1 MTYDDAK
8 KIEIEVKDACM
19 GKKEITVSLIERLK
33 SLLCKENGDID
44 PDACQYIRDNTSIKI
59 VNRRINELDHD
70 VIMVGVSYNDIAIE
84 FYKTPFV
91 E

>member
-8 KIEIEVKDACM
+8 KIEIAIRDVCM
-19 GKKEITVSLIERLK
+19 GKKEITVSFIERLK
-33 SLLCKENGDID
+33 NLLCKENGDI
-44 PDACQYIRDNTSIKI
+44 RDNTSIEI

-70 VIMVGVSYNDIAIE
+70 AIMVGVSYNNIAIE

>member
-8 KIEIEVKDACM
+8 KIEIAIRDVCM

-44 PDACQYIRDNTSIKI
+44 PDACQYLNDNTSIKV
-59 VNRRINELDHD
+59 VNRRINELEHD
-70 VIMVGVSYNDIAIE
+70 AFMIGVSYNNVAIE
-84 FYKTPFV
+84 FYRTPCV